1 MIDFTLK
8 LAQSQEGISYE
19 KHKKEEFSLDT
30 ESDDE
35 EELGVH
41 SNVRVKVTQL
51 DEKAAAIH
59 ALGQFAL
66 AVPLKFGPYYK
77 PCFDILQETIQYFY
91 ENIRIQTI

>member
-1 MIDFTLK
+1 VIDFTLK

-59 ALGQFAL
+59 ALG
-66 AVPLKFGPYYK
+66 
-77 PCFDILQETIQYFY
+77 
-91 ENIRIQTI
+91 